1 MKKSHKEWRK
11 VHYRETKI
19 RITLNFS
26 SKTLQANKLFQ
37 VLKGE
42 GKEIQS

>member
-1 MKKSHKEWRK
+1 MKKSHKEWGK

-26 SKTLQANKLFQ
+26 SKLYRQIEREYSG
-37 VLKGE
+37 LKV
-42 GKEIQS
+42 